1 MFAASARGMAAIVLT
16 LQVNLPHDNMTPP
29 RTHNSLPAGLRRLSS
44 LHALRPNN
52 SYGYVQ
58 GCSDSWLD
66 EEKEMLIESKLEALG
81 LVLPEPMQVPAG
93 LRMPFSWV
101 RVRGN
106 RAYISGHIAVNQDG
120 TIAQPLGKVGVEVS
134 ATEGYESA
142 RLVAL
147 HHLASLKRALGDLD
161 RVTAWLRV
169 YAMVNVAPGF
179 NQTPLV
185 TNGYSDL
192 ILELYGPEVGAH
204 ARSSIGMM
212 IPLNAPVN
220 CEAEVEIDG

>member
-1 MFAASARGMAAIVLT
+1 MRVEA
-16 LQVNLPHDNMTPP
+16 
-29 RTHNSLPAGLRRLSS
+29 
-44 LHALRPNN
+44 
-52 SYGYVQ
+52 
-58 GCSDSWLD
+58 
-66 EEKEMLIESKLEALG
+66 KLEDLG
-81 LVLPEPMQVPAG
+81 LVLPEAMQVPQG
-93 LRMPFSWV
+93 LRLPFAWV

-106 RAYISGHIAVNQDG
+106 RAYISGHIALNPDG
-120 TIAQPLGKVGVEVS
+120 SVAQPLGKVGAEVS
-134 ATEGYESA
+134 VEEGYRSA

-147 HHLASLKRALGDLD
+147 AHLASLKRALGDLD
-161 RVTAWLRV
+161 RISAWLRV
-169 YAMVNVAPGF
+169 FAMVNAAPGF

-192 ILELYGPEVGAH
+192 ILELYGPEVGTH

>member
-1 MFAASARGMAAIVLT
+1 MKIELKLEQMKLT
-16 LQVNLPHDNMTPP
+16 LPAPFKPPPGIELPF
-29 RTHNSLPAGLRRLSS
+29 A
-44 LHALRPNN
+44 
-52 SYGYVQ
+52 
-58 GCSDSWLD
+58 
-66 EEKEMLIESKLEALG
+66 
-81 LVLPEPMQVPAG
+81 
-93 LRMPFSWV
+93 WV

-106 RAYISGHIAVNQDG
+106 RAYISGQIPLNPDG
-120 TIAQPLGKVGVEVS
+120 TIAEPRGKVGAEVS
-134 ATEGYESA
+134 AEEGYRAA

-147 HHLASLKRALGDLD
+147 AHLASLKRELGDLD

-169 YAMVNVAPGF
+169 FAMVNVAPDF

-192 ILELYGPEVGAH
+192 ILELYGAEVGTH

-220 CEAEVEIDG
+220 CEAEVEIDGD

>member
-1 MFAASARGMAAIVLT
+1 MSHIEAK
-16 LQVNLPHDNMTPP
+16 LQAM
-29 RTHNSLPAGLRRLSS
+29 
-44 LHALRPNN
+44 
-52 SYGYVQ
+52 
-58 GCSDSWLD
+58 
-66 EEKEMLIESKLEALG
+66 G
-81 LVLPEPMQVPAG
+81 LVLPEPLKVPTG
-93 LRMPFSWV
+93 LHLPFSWV

-106 RAYISGHIAVNQDG
+106 RAYISGHIPQNPDG
-120 TIAQPLGKVGVEVS
+120 TIAEPLGRVGAEVTVEQ
-134 ATEGYESA
+134 GYHAA

-147 HHLASLKRALGDLD
+147 AHLGSLKRALSDLD

-169 YAMVNVAPGF
+169 FAMVNVAIDF

-192 ILELYGPEVGAH
+192 ILELFGEAVGAH
-204 ARSSIGMM
+204 ARSSIGMF

>member
-1 MFAASARGMAAIVLT
+1 MDVEA
-16 LQVNLPHDNMTPP
+16 
-29 RTHNSLPAGLRRLSS
+29 
-44 LHALRPNN
+44 
-52 SYGYVQ
+52 
-58 GCSDSWLD
+58 
-66 EEKEMLIESKLEALG
+66 KLEELG
-81 LVLPEPMQVPAG
+81 LVLPEPMQVPPG
-93 LRMPFSWV
+93 LRLPFSWV

-106 RAYISGHIAVNQDG
+106 RAYISGHIALNTDG
-120 TIAQPLGKVGVEVS
+120 SIAEPLGKVGAEVS
-134 ATEGYESA
+134 AEEGYQSA

-147 HHLASLKRALGDLD
+147 AHLASLKRALEDLD

-169 YAMVNVAPGF
+169 FAMVNVAPGF

-212 IPLNAPVN
+212 IPLNAPVA